1 MDYKKKIEYAEKIA
15 LELQNNISKEKIMAN
30 LKSEGLY
37 EMDITSIMVSA
48 SNILGEK
55 YSERIREF
63 LRADKAIEQS
73 QEFIS
78 LDKEILYSLIKEE
91 KQKLALEERKKI
103 TKMIKEGHAG
113 DAILNEIDNR
123 FLSHE
128 KAAEQLSKLEQVKQ
142 QNSGSG
148 RMLSIVGGIA
158 LIVVSI
164 VILFATG
171 KLFYFLPI
179 IGVVMIVKGFLTERM
194 SYED

>member
-1 MDYKKKIEYAEKIA
+1 MDYKKKIEYAEKIT
-15 LELQNNISKEKIMAN
+15 LELQNNISKEKIMDN
-30 LKSEGLY
+30 LKLEGLY

-48 SNILGEK
+48 TKILGEK
-55 YSERIREF
+55 YSQRIREF

-78 LDKEILYSLIKEE
+78 LDKEILYGLIKEE

-103 TKMIKEGHAG
+103 TKMIKEGHSG
-113 DAILNEIDNR
+113 EAILNEIDNR

-128 KAAEQLSKLEQVKQ
+128 KASEQLSKLEQVNQ

-148 RMLSIVGGIA
+148 RILSILGGIA
-158 LIVVSI
+158 LIVLAI

-171 KLFYFLPI
+171 RLFYFLPI
-179 IGVVMIVKGFLTERM
+179 IGIVMIVKGFLTERM

>member
-171 KLFYFLPI
+171 RLFYFLPI
-179 IGVVMIVKGFLTERM
+179 IGIVMIVKGFLTERM